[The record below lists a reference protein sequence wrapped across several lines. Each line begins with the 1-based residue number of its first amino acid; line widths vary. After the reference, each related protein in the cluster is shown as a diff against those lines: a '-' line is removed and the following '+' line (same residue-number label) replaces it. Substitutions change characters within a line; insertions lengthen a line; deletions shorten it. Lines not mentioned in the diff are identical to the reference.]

1 MNAPV
6 TTARDDP
13 REPQSGAVFDSAARS
28 AFAAAYPETSIKLTH
43 GLRDHSLLTLDA
55 LARMA
60 ARIAPGDIEYNR
72 GDLPTGIAAE
82 DVPAN
87 GLSIG
92 DTIRTIDTNGSW
104 MVIKFIEK
112 LPEYRALLLDLLGE
126 LEPSVSATT
135 GEMLTPQGFIFLSS
149 PGSMTPFHFDP
160 EHNILLQLRG
170 NKTMTVF
177 PPGDER
183 FADPTAHETYHRGG
197 PRNLAWAEAMAN
209 GGNRVELAPGEAV
222 YVPVMAPHFVR
233 NGDAAS
239 VSLSITWRSQW
250 SYQEADA
257 RCTNALLRRIGL
269 NPAPPPRWPRH
280 SAIKANL
287 WRAARRLRLVAD

>member
-1 MNAPV
+1 M
-6 TTARDDP
+6 TTAVGAQ
-13 REPQSGAVFDSAARS
+13 RETQSGEVFDFPAQS
-28 AFAAAYPETSIKLTH
+28 AFATAYPETSIKLAH
-43 GLRDHSLLTLDA
+43 GLRDHHLLTLDA

-60 ARIAPGDIEYNR
+60 ARMAPGDIEYNR

-82 DVPAN
+82 AVPAN

-92 DTIRTIDTNGSW
+92 ETIRTIDTNGSW

-126 LEPSVSATT
+126 LEPTIDAAT

-209 GGNRVELAPGEAV
+209 GGNCVDLASGEAV

-257 RCTNALLRRIGL
+257 RCTNAMLRRIGF

-287 WRAARRLRLVAD
+287 WRAARRLRLVTD

>member
-1 MNAPV
+1 MIHRAGWV
-6 TTARDDP
+6 RKAP
-13 REPQSGAVFDSAARS
+13 REVRSDEVFDPAARS
-28 AFAAAYPETSIKLTH
+28 EFSQAYPETSIKLTH
-43 GLRDHSLLTLDA
+43 ALRDHPLLGLDA
-55 LARMA
+55 LADMA

-82 DVPAN
+82 DIPAN

-104 MVIKFIEK
+104 MVIKFIEQ
-112 LPEYRALLLDLLGE
+112 LPEYRTLLLDLLGE
-126 LEPSVSATT
+126 IEPTVSAAT

-170 NKTMTVF
+170 TKTMSVF
-177 PPGDER
+177 PPGDDR
-183 FADPTAHETYHRGG
+183 FADPSAHETYHCGG
-197 PRNLAWAEAMAN
+197 HRNLVWNDAMA
-209 GGNRVELAPGEAV
+209 GGGTCVGLAPGEAV

-257 RCTNALLRRIGL
+257 RCTNAMLRRIGL
-269 NPAPPPRWPRH
+269 NPAPPPRWPH
-280 SAIKANL
+280 YSAIKANV
-287 WRAARRLRLVAD
+287 WRAARRLRLVGD

>member
-1 MNAPV
+1 MNRPMTA
-6 TTARDDP
+6 ARDT
-13 REPQSGAVFDSAARS
+13 RHEAQSCKVFDSAARF
-28 AFAAAYPETSIKLTH
+28 AFAGAYPESSLKLTH
-43 GLRDHSLLTLDA
+43 GLRNHPLLTLNA
-55 LARMA
+55 LAAMA
-60 ARIAPGDIEYNR
+60 ARTAPGDIEYNR
-72 GDLPTGIAAE
+72 GDLPTGIRTE
-82 DVPAN
+82 DVPDN

-92 DTIRTIDTNGSW
+92 ETIRMIDTNGSW

-126 LEPSVSATT
+126 LEATVTPAT

-149 PGSMTPFHFDP
+149 PRSMTPFHFDP

-170 NKTMTVF
+170 TKTMTVF
-177 PPGDER
+177 PAGDES

-197 PRNLAWAEAMAN
+197 PRNLDWDDAMAD
-209 GGNRVELAPGEAV
+209 GGNRVELSPGQAI

-233 NGDAAS
+233 NGNTAS
-239 VSLSITWRSQW
+239 ISLSITWRSQW

-257 RCTNALLRRIGL
+257 RCTNAMLRRIGL

-287 WRAARRLRLVAD
+287 WRAARRLHLVAD